1 MTEVIRME
9 NIHKFYENGKES
21 LEALKGVSF
30 SLNQGEILAIMGSSG
45 SGKSTLLHILGA
57 MDVASEGSIYLNG
70 ILEEDYGAEPK
81 ATEIRSENIGFVF
94 QSFNLI
100 LDFTVSENVALP
112 LILAGEK
119 SSVIRKRMK
128 EMLSLVGLEDKERNP
143 VTVLSGGEQQRVA
156 IARALINNPKILLA
170 DEPTGNLDCNTAYD
184 IMQLFLD
191 LKRKNGQSTI
201 LVTHDPAI
209 ASYADRIL
217 FLQDGLI
224 HGEYQNQAG
233 KGNVDEVLA
242 RFRESQKK
250 SRKERGLPDDQI
262 IQNSGYILKEQQDAY
277 IFSFFKHIL
286 CLFSE
291 CQHVPAVFQFGRCLS
306 KQYSAGIW

>member
-9 NIHKFYENGKES
+9 NIHKFYVNGKES

-57 MDVASEGSIYLNG
+57 MDVASEGDIYLNG
-70 ILEEDYGAEPK
+70 KLEEDYGAEPK

-128 EMLSLVGLEDKERNP
+128 EMLALVGLEGKERNP

-224 HGEYQNQAG
+224 HGEYQNPAG

-242 RFRESQKK
+242 HFRESQKN
-250 SRKERGLPDDQI
+250 SRKERGAP
-262 IQNSGYILKEQQDAY
+262 
-277 IFSFFKHIL
+277 
-286 CLFSE
+286 
-291 CQHVPAVFQFGRCLS
+291 
-306 KQYSAGIW
+306 

>member
-30 SLNQGEILAIMGSSG
+30 ALNQGEILAIMGSSG

-57 MDVASEGSIYLNG
+57 MDAASEGSIYLKG

-128 EMLSLVGLEDKERNP
+128 EMLSLVGLEDKESNP

-242 RFRESQKK
+242 RFMESQKK
-250 SRKERGLPDDQI
+250 SRKERGAP
-262 IQNSGYILKEQQDAY
+262 G
-277 IFSFFKHIL
+277 
-286 CLFSE
+286 
-291 CQHVPAVFQFGRCLS
+291 
-306 KQYSAGIW
+306 

>member
-57 MDVASEGSIYLNG
+57 MDVASEGDIYLNG
-70 ILEEDYGAEPK
+70 KLEEDYGAEPK

-128 EMLSLVGLEDKERNP
+128 EMLALVGLEDKERNP

-242 RFRESQKK
+242 RFRESQKN
-250 SRKERGLPDDQI
+250 SRKERGAH
-262 IQNSGYILKEQQDAY
+262 G
-277 IFSFFKHIL
+277 
-286 CLFSE
+286 
-291 CQHVPAVFQFGRCLS
+291 
-306 KQYSAGIW
+306 